1 MTWRFGLRRS
11 FVRARR
17 SWREAMASPA
27 EDAGGQWS
35 ADMLASI
42 PGLAAFGALAACA
55 QHYVLAVMQ
64 CVGPSMLPTIGRSGD
79 VVLMWSTANGWIGPH
94 RGDVVICASPTD
106 PTSTV
111 CKRVHGMPG
120 DVVRWRRLP
129 GMPPPGEGAVRGREA
144 SEEVLQVPRGQ
155 VWLQG
160 DNSADSC
167 DSRYYGPVPISL
179 VRGIVFLKVWPFTE
193 ARWISRDLPLEQRT
207 PEPPPPPRPD
217 PPPLQADRGPP
228 PAAET
233 LTVEGSARDPLE
245 AVAHDESSGTPAA
258 GATDAPPATPTPP
271 ADAPAPRPSADSEEV
286 VAAYRVRLNPA
297 EPEGSPPAAMP
308 AEPAAQP
315 SSTATSASVPAV
327 PEAADRPIEAPQ
339 AVVTSEVPQAAAP
352 TEVREP

>member
-120 DVVRWRRLP
+120 DVVRWRRLRR
-129 GMPPPGEGAVRGREA
+129 A
-144 SEEVLQVPRGQ
+144 
-155 VWLQG
+155 
-160 DNSADSC
+160 
-167 DSRYYGPVPISL
+167 
-179 VRGIVFLKVWPFTE
+179 
-193 ARWISRDLPLEQRT
+193 AR
-207 PEPPPPPRPD
+207 
-217 PPPLQADRGPP
+217 
-228 PAAET
+228 
-233 LTVEGSARDPLE
+233 
-245 AVAHDESSGTPAA
+245 SSW
-258 GATDAPPATPTPP
+258 
-271 ADAPAPRPSADSEEV
+271 
-286 VAAYRVRLNPA
+286 
-297 EPEGSPPAAMP
+297 
-308 AEPAAQP
+308 
-315 SSTATSASVPAV
+315 
-327 PEAADRPIEAPQ
+327 
-339 AVVTSEVPQAAAP
+339 
-352 TEVREP
+352 